1 MTVKQIIKWIFDDEI
16 GIEITGKRYYKGLE
30 ISQVEID
37 FTVREKMKA
46 LIKEDVKRM
55 ESLGKKVPTK
65 YSKLRYSNHLDW
77 MITNSIDKNVDTY
90 SIHKNLSLIAIQ
102 ACKESVKEIIQDK
115 EWIIEQKELT
125 ERLIKEREERR
136 KNRKENLDYIRFSKT
151 GTDNYISVSG
161 VNDAI
166 NEYLS
171 TKDW

>member
-16 GIEITGKRYYKGLE
+16 GIDITGKRYYKGLE

-37 FTVREKMKA
+37 FQVRERMKA
-46 LIKEDVKRM
+46 LIKEDVKIM

-77 MITNSIDKNVDTY
+77 MIKNSVDKNVDTY
-90 SIHKNLSLIAIQ
+90 SIHDHLSLITIQ

-125 ERLIKEREERR
+125 ERLIKEREEKRR
-136 KNRKENLDYIRFSKT
+136 RKENLDYLRFSKT